1 MDDAGSDIKHLLLMP
16 LKRGFF
22 MASIE
27 GICMIKSEL
36 VRAITHLAKIDA
48 SDDKA
53 LVTGLYG
60 AFGLPVPDDLAA
72 KYNLEPTE
80 SSTGVV

>member
-1 MDDAGSDIKHLLLMP
+1 MASQNVYGNHKVRLERIYEGFRAGGMDDASSDTKHLLLMP

-36 VRAITHLAKIDA
+36 VTA
-48 SDDKA
+48 
-53 LVTGLYG
+53 
-60 AFGLPVPDDLAA
+60 
-72 KYNLEPTE
+72 
-80 SSTGVV
+80 